1 LDELKVFKCVDPHID
16 IGRGDLSIWKAGSG
30 KLQKLLAFFAFCTA
44 MGISSNLAN
53 RRFIGRNWCAFAVDT
68 PLHH

>member
-1 LDELKVFKCVDPHID
+1 MRGSTHID

-53 RRFIGRNWCAFAVDT
+53 RRFIGRN
-68 PLHH
+68 